1 MKKCPHCAE
10 EIQDEA
16 TECKYCDSKLP
27 KVKKI
32 ERWEYKII
40 NLEVKGWINRKI
52 DSGRTGDSD
61 MLIMLGATIPKER
74 MERGL
79 IRNPTKYNI
88 PATTTESNPS

>member
-52 DSGRTGDSD
+52 DSKTEQSLNELGNYGWELTGVAPIGGGTGGWGAETGSFT
-61 MLIMLGATIPKER
+61 LIFKR
-74 MERGL
+74 KR
-79 IRNPTKYNI
+79 
-88 PATTTESNPS
+88 